1 VAEEPGLD
9 SKELI
14 LVVFGILMLVVL
26 VHGLWVAWRKN
37 QKNLKFEIVDSVA
50 QEDPDDIGLLRG
62 ELPNGGARLVEK
74 FEQQN
79 LETVDSSPP
88 DRIDPALSSD
98 EPEFESTAT
107 SSQEDLTPDSNMK
120 ILVQEK
126 LDFSNPASSSKDRNR
141 YESAKKKVLR
151 SLERV
156 GEIKFRDTGRD
167 DPVEDGL
174 GSRPEH
180 LEPVGDQNE
189 EIIATGDV
197 QELIVLNVLA
207 PTGTSYYGRS
217 LVEAMQSQ
225 SLKYGDMNIFHRV
238 DQKTK
243 TKLFSVANALEPG
256 TFDLSDLDD
265 FQSSGVTF
273 FMQLPAPNDPS
284 IIFDLM
290 LNTARNLVLELG
302 GSLKDEQMS
311 VLTGQTVEHMRQR
324 IADFS
329 RRRMSLRA

>member
-1 VAEEPGLD
+1 MD

-37 QKNLKFEIVDSVA
+37 QKNLKFEMVDSVV
-50 QEDPDDIGLLRG
+50 QEDADDIGLLRG

-74 FEQQN
+74 YDREN
-79 LETVDSSPP
+79 LET
-88 DRIDPALSSD
+88 
-98 EPEFESTAT
+98 AT
-107 SSQEDLTPDSNMK
+107 SNSLDCLEPDLNTDESDPGVTPPQETSQSDSHMK

-126 LDFSNPASSSKDRNR
+126 LDFSDPTSSTSGGNR
-141 YESAKKKVLR
+141 YEIAKKKVLR

-156 GEIKFRDTGRD
+156 GEIKFRDTRRD
-167 DPVEDGL
+167 TPNEDSLNISEQVEGF
-174 GSRPEH
+174 S
-180 LEPVGDQNE
+180 DQKE
-189 EIIATGDV
+189 ESIVTGDV

-207 PTGTSYYGRS
+207 PTGTLYHGRS

-243 TKLFSVANALEPG
+243 SKLFSVANALEPG

-265 FQSSGVTF
+265 FKSSGVTF

>member
-1 VAEEPGLD
+1 MAEEPGLD

-79 LETVDSSPP
+79 LETVGSSHP
-88 DRIDPALSSD
+88 DRIDPALNSD
-98 EPEFESTAT
+98 EPEFASTVT
-107 SSQEDLTPDSNMK
+107 SSQEDSTPDSNMK

-126 LDFSNPASSSKDRNR
+126 LDFSNPASSPKDRSR

-167 DPVEDGL
+167 DPVEE
-174 GSRPEH
+174 GSEH
-180 LEPVGDQNE
+180 FEPVSDQNE

-207 PTGTSYYGRS
+207 PTGTTYHGRS
-217 LVEAMQSQ
+217 LVDAMQSQ

-324 IADFS
+324 IAGFS

>member
-1 VAEEPGLD
+1 
-9 SKELI
+9 
-14 LVVFGILMLVVL
+14 M
-26 VHGLWVAWRKN
+26 
-37 QKNLKFEIVDSVA
+37 
-50 QEDPDDIGLLRG
+50 
-62 ELPNGGARLVEK
+62 
-74 FEQQN
+74 
-79 LETVDSSPP
+79 
-88 DRIDPALSSD
+88 
-98 EPEFESTAT
+98 
-107 SSQEDLTPDSNMK
+107 
-120 ILVQEK
+120 
-126 LDFSNPASSSKDRNR
+126 
-141 YESAKKKVLR
+141 R

-156 GEIKFRDTGRD
+156 GEIKFRDTGRA

-174 GSRPEH
+174 GRPER

-189 EIIATGDV
+189 EIIATGAV

-207 PTGTSYYGRS
+207 PTGTTYHGRS

>member
-1 VAEEPGLD
+1 MD

-79 LETVDSSPP
+79 LETVGSSPP
-88 DRIDPALSSD
+88 DRIDPALNSD
-98 EPEFESTAT
+98 EPEFASTVT

-126 LDFSNPASSSKDRNR
+126 LDFSSPASSPKDRNR

-167 DPVEDGL
+167 DPVEE
-174 GSRPEH
+174 GSEH
-180 LEPVGDQNE
+180 LEPVSDQNE

-207 PTGTSYYGRS
+207 PTGTTYHGRS

>member
-1 VAEEPGLD
+1 MAEEPGLD

-37 QKNLKFEIVDSVA
+37 QKNLKFEMVDSVV

-74 FEQQN
+74 YEQEN
-79 LETVDSSPP
+79 LET
-88 DRIDPALSSD
+88 
-98 EPEFESTAT
+98 AT
-107 SSQEDLTPDSNMK
+107 SNSLDRVEPDLNTDESDLGVTPPQETSQSDSHMK

-126 LDFSNPASSSKDRNR
+126 LDFSDSTSSTSGGNR
-141 YESAKKKVLR
+141 YEIAKKKVLR

-156 GEIKFRDTGRD
+156 GEIKFRDTRRD
-167 DPVEDGL
+167 APNEDSLNISEQVEGF
-174 GSRPEH
+174 S
-180 LEPVGDQNE
+180 DQKE
-189 EIIATGDV
+189 ESVLTGDV

-207 PTGTSYYGRS
+207 PTGTLYHGRS

-243 TKLFSVANALEPG
+243 SKLFSVANALEPG

>member
-1 VAEEPGLD
+1 LD

-37 QKNLKFEIVDSVA
+37 QKNLKFEMVDSVV
-50 QEDPDDIGLLRG
+50 QEDADDIGLLRG

-74 FEQQN
+74 YEQEN
-79 LETVDSSPP
+79 LET
-88 DRIDPALSSD
+88 
-98 EPEFESTAT
+98 AT
-107 SSQEDLTPDSNMK
+107 SNSLDRVEPDLNTDESDLGVTPPQETSQSDSHMK

-126 LDFSNPASSSKDRNR
+126 LDFSDSTSSTSGGNR
-141 YESAKKKVLR
+141 YEIAKKKVLR

-156 GEIKFRDTGRD
+156 GEIKFRDTRRD
-167 DPVEDGL
+167 APNEDSLNISEQVEGF
-174 GSRPEH
+174 S
-180 LEPVGDQNE
+180 DQKE
-189 EIIATGDV
+189 ESIVTGDV

-207 PTGTSYYGRS
+207 PTGTLYHGRS

-243 TKLFSVANALEPG
+243 SKLFSVANALEPG

>member
-1 VAEEPGLD
+1 MAEEPGLD

-79 LETVDSSPP
+79 LETVGSSPP
-88 DRIDPALSSD
+88 DRIDPALNSD
-98 EPEFESTAT
+98 EPEFSSTAT

-126 LDFSNPASSSKDRNR
+126 LDFSSPASSPKDRNR

-174 GSRPEH
+174 GRPEH

-207 PTGTSYYGRS
+207 PTGTSYHGRS

>member
-1 VAEEPGLD
+1 LD

-37 QKNLKFEIVDSVA
+37 QKNLKFEMVDSVV
-50 QEDPDDIGLLRG
+50 QEDADDIGLLRG

-74 FEQQN
+74 YEQEN
-79 LETVDSSPP
+79 LETATSNSLDRVEP
-88 DRIDPALSSD
+88 DLNSD
-98 EPEFESTAT
+98 ESDLGMAPPQET
-107 SSQEDLTPDSNMK
+107 SQSDSHMK

-126 LDFSNPASSSKDRNR
+126 LDFSDPTSSTSGGNR
-141 YESAKKKVLR
+141 YEIAKKKVLR

-156 GEIKFRDTGRD
+156 GEIKFRDTRRD
-167 DPVEDGL
+167 APNEDSLNISEQVEGF
-174 GSRPEH
+174 S
-180 LEPVGDQNE
+180 DQE
-189 EIIATGDV
+189 EESIVTGDV

-207 PTGTSYYGRS
+207 PTGTLYHGRS

-243 TKLFSVANALEPG
+243 SKLFSVANALEPG

>member
-74 FEQQN
+74 SEQQN
-79 LETVDSSPP
+79 LETVGSSHP
-88 DRIDPALSSD
+88 DRIDPALNSD
-98 EPEFESTAT
+98 EPEFVSTVT
-107 SSQEDLTPDSNMK
+107 SSQEDSTPDSNMK

-126 LDFSNPASSSKDRNR
+126 LDFSNPASSPKDRSR

-167 DPVEDGL
+167 DPVEE
-174 GSRPEH
+174 GSEH
-180 LEPVGDQNE
+180 FEPVSDQNE

-207 PTGTSYYGRS
+207 PTGTTYHGRS
-217 LVEAMQSQ
+217 LVDAMQSQ

>member
-1 VAEEPGLD
+1 MD

-37 QKNLKFEIVDSVA
+37 QKNLKFEMVDSVV
-50 QEDPDDIGLLRG
+50 QEDADDIGLLRG

-74 FEQQN
+74 YEQEN
-79 LETVDSSPP
+79 LET
-88 DRIDPALSSD
+88 
-98 EPEFESTAT
+98 AT
-107 SSQEDLTPDSNMK
+107 SNSLDRVEPDLNTDESDLGVTPPQETSKSDSHMK

-126 LDFSNPASSSKDRNR
+126 LDFSDPTSSTSGGNR
-141 YESAKKKVLR
+141 YEIAKKKVLR

-156 GEIKFRDTGRD
+156 GEIKFRDTRRD
-167 DPVEDGL
+167 APNEDSLNISEQVEGF
-174 GSRPEH
+174 S
-180 LEPVGDQNE
+180 DQKE
-189 EIIATGDV
+189 ESVVTGDV

-207 PTGTSYYGRS
+207 PTGTLYHGRS

-243 TKLFSVANALEPG
+243 SKLFSVANALEPG

>member
-1 VAEEPGLD
+1 MD

-14 LVVFGILMLVVL
+14 LVVFGVLMLVVL

-37 QKNLKFEIVDSVA
+37 QKNLKFEMVDSVV

-74 FEQQN
+74 YEQEN
-79 LETVDSSPP
+79 LET
-88 DRIDPALSSD
+88 
-98 EPEFESTAT
+98 AT
-107 SSQEDLTPDSNMK
+107 SNSLDRVEPDLNTDESDLGVTPPQETSKSDSHMK

-126 LDFSNPASSSKDRNR
+126 LDFSDPTSSTSAGNR
-141 YESAKKKVLR
+141 YETAKKKVLR

-156 GEIKFRDTGRD
+156 GEIKFRDTRRD
-167 DPVEDGL
+167 APNEDSLNSAEQVEGF
-174 GSRPEH
+174 S
-180 LEPVGDQNE
+180 DQE
-189 EIIATGDV
+189 EESIVTGDV

-207 PTGTSYYGRS
+207 PTGTLYHGRS

-243 TKLFSVANALEPG
+243 SKLFSVANALEPG
-256 TFDLSDLDD
+256 TFDLSDIDD

>member
-1 VAEEPGLD
+1 MD

-14 LVVFGILMLVVL
+14 LVVFGVLMLVVL
-26 VHGLWVAWRKN
+26 GHGLWVAWRKN
-37 QKNLKFEIVDSVA
+37 KKNLKFEMVDSVA

-74 FEQQN
+74 YEQEN
-79 LETVDSSPP
+79 LETANSNSLDRVEPDLNTDESDLGVTPPQETSKSDSH
-88 DRIDPALSSD
+88 
-98 EPEFESTAT
+98 
-107 SSQEDLTPDSNMK
+107 MK

-126 LDFSNPASSSKDRNR
+126 LDFSDPTSSTSAGNR
-141 YESAKKKVLR
+141 YETAKKKVLR

-156 GEIKFRDTGRD
+156 GEIKFRDTRRD
-167 DPVEDGL
+167 APTEDSLNIPEQVEGF
-174 GSRPEH
+174 S
-180 LEPVGDQNE
+180 DQKE
-189 EIIATGDV
+189 ESIVTGDV

-207 PTGTSYYGRS
+207 PTGTLYHGRS

-243 TKLFSVANALEPG
+243 SKLFSVANALEPG

-265 FQSSGVTF
+265 FKSSGVTF

>member
-1 VAEEPGLD
+1 MAEEPGLD

-14 LVVFGILMLVVL
+14 LVVFGILMLGVL

-50 QEDPDDIGLLRG
+50 QEDADDIGLLRG

-74 FEQQN
+74 FEQEN
-79 LETVDSSPP
+79 LETVSSSSP
-88 DRIDPALSSD
+88 DRIDPALSPD
-98 EPEFESTAT
+98 EPELASTST

-126 LDFSNPASSSKDRNR
+126 LDFSSPASSSKDRNR
-141 YESAKKKVLR
+141 YETAKKKVLR

-156 GEIKFRDTGRD
+156 GEIKFRDTVRD
-167 DPVEDGL
+167 DPVEDSIG
-174 GSRPEH
+174 RPEH
-180 LEPVGDQNE
+180 LEPGSDQDQEN
-189 EIIATGDV
+189 IVTGDV

-207 PTGTSYYGRS
+207 PTGTSYHGRS

-265 FQSSGVTF
+265 FQSPGVTF

-290 LNTARNLVLELG
+290 LNTVTPE
-302 GSLKDEQMS
+302 D
-311 VLTGQTVEHMRQR
+311 
-324 IADFS
+324 
-329 RRRMSLRA
+329 

>member
-1 VAEEPGLD
+1 MD

-14 LVVFGILMLVVL
+14 LVVFGVLMLVVL

-37 QKNLKFEIVDSVA
+37 QKNLKFEMVDSVV

-74 FEQQN
+74 YEQEN
-79 LETVDSSPP
+79 LET
-88 DRIDPALSSD
+88 
-98 EPEFESTAT
+98 AT
-107 SSQEDLTPDSNMK
+107 SNSLDRVEPDLNTDESDLGVTPPQETSKSDSHMK

-126 LDFSNPASSSKDRNR
+126 LDFSDPTSSASGGNR
-141 YESAKKKVLR
+141 YETAKKKVLR

-156 GEIKFRDTGRD
+156 GEIKFRDTRRD
-167 DPVEDGL
+167 APTEDSLNSPEQVEGF
-174 GSRPEH
+174 S
-180 LEPVGDQNE
+180 DQKE
-189 EIIATGDV
+189 ASVVTGDV

-207 PTGTSYYGRS
+207 PTGTLYHGRS

-243 TKLFSVANALEPG
+243 SKLFSVANALEPG

>member
-1 VAEEPGLD
+1 MAEEPGLD

-79 LETVDSSPP
+79 LETVGSSHP
-88 DRIDPALSSD
+88 DRIDPALNSD
-98 EPEFESTAT
+98 EPEFASTVT
-107 SSQEDLTPDSNMK
+107 SSQEDSTPDSNMK

-126 LDFSNPASSSKDRNR
+126 LDFSNPASSPKDRSR

-167 DPVEDGL
+167 DPVEE
-174 GSRPEH
+174 GSEH
-180 LEPVGDQNE
+180 FEPVSDQNE

-207 PTGTSYYGRS
+207 PTGTTYHGRS
-217 LVEAMQSQ
+217 LVDAMQSQ

>member
-1 VAEEPGLD
+1 MD

-79 LETVDSSPP
+79 LETDDSSPP
-88 DRIDPALSSD
+88 DRIDPALSSG

-126 LDFSNPASSSKDRNR
+126 LDFSSPASSSKDRNR
-141 YESAKKKVLR
+141 YESAKNKVLR

-156 GEIKFRDTGRD
+156 GEIKFRDTGRS
-167 DPVEDGL
+167 DPFEDVL
-174 GSRPEH
+174 VIPESI
-180 LEPVGDQNE
+180 EPFGDQNE
-189 EIIATGDV
+189 EIMATGDV

-207 PTGTSYYGRS
+207 PTGTTYHGRS

>member
-1 VAEEPGLD
+1 MD

-14 LVVFGILMLVVL
+14 LIVFGALMLVVL
-26 VHGLWVAWRKN
+26 AHGLWVAWRKN
-37 QKNLKFEIVDSVA
+37 KQNLKFEMVDSAV

-62 ELPNGGARLVEK
+62 ELPNGGARLVENY
-74 FEQQN
+74 EQEN
-79 LETVDSSPP
+79 LETTTSNSLGQVEPDLNTDSSG
-88 DRIDPALSSD
+88 SD
-98 EPEFESTAT
+98 LGVT
-107 SSQEDLTPDSNMK
+107 SHQGTSKSDSLMK

-126 LDFSNPASSSKDRNR
+126 LDFSDAASSASGGNR
-141 YESAKKKVLR
+141 YETAKKKVLR

-156 GEIKFRDTGRD
+156 GEIKFLDTRRDSATED
-167 DPVEDGL
+167 SLNIPEQVEGFK
-174 GSRPEH
+174 
-180 LEPVGDQNE
+180 DQKE
-189 EIIATGDV
+189 ESIGTGDV

-207 PTGTSYYGRS
+207 PTGTLYYGRS

-243 TKLFSVANALEPG
+243 SKLFSVANALEPG

>member
-1 VAEEPGLD
+1 MD

-37 QKNLKFEIVDSVA
+37 QKNLKFEMVDSVV
-50 QEDPDDIGLLRG
+50 QEDADDIGLLRG

-74 FEQQN
+74 YEQEN
-79 LETVDSSPP
+79 LET
-88 DRIDPALSSD
+88 
-98 EPEFESTAT
+98 AT
-107 SSQEDLTPDSNMK
+107 SNSLDRVEPDLNTDESDLVVTPPQETSKSDSHMK

-126 LDFSNPASSSKDRNR
+126 LDFSDPTSGTSAGNR
-141 YESAKKKVLR
+141 YETAKKKVLR

-156 GEIKFRDTGRD
+156 GEIKFRDTRRD
-167 DPVEDGL
+167 APNEDSLNISEQVEGL
-174 GSRPEH
+174 S
-180 LEPVGDQNE
+180 DQKE
-189 EIIATGDV
+189 ESVVTGDA

-207 PTGTSYYGRS
+207 PTGTLYHGRS

-243 TKLFSVANALEPG
+243 SKLFSVANALEPG

-265 FQSSGVTF
+265 FKSSGVTF

>member
-1 VAEEPGLD
+1 MD

-37 QKNLKFEIVDSVA
+37 QKNLKFEMVDSVV
-50 QEDPDDIGLLRG
+50 QEDADDIGLLRG

-74 FEQQN
+74 YEQEN
-79 LETVDSSPP
+79 LETATSNSLDRVEP
-88 DRIDPALSSD
+88 DLNSD
-98 EPEFESTAT
+98 ESDLGMAPPQET
-107 SSQEDLTPDSNMK
+107 SQSDSHMK

-126 LDFSNPASSSKDRNR
+126 LDFSDPTSSTSGGNR
-141 YESAKKKVLR
+141 YEIAKKKVLR

-156 GEIKFRDTGRD
+156 GEIKFRDTRRD
-167 DPVEDGL
+167 APNEDSLNISEQVEGF
-174 GSRPEH
+174 S
-180 LEPVGDQNE
+180 DQE
-189 EIIATGDV
+189 EESIVTGDV

-207 PTGTSYYGRS
+207 PTGTLYHGRS

-243 TKLFSVANALEPG
+243 SKLFSVANALEPG

>member
-1 VAEEPGLD
+1 MD

-37 QKNLKFEIVDSVA
+37 QKNLKFEMVDSVV

-74 FEQQN
+74 YEQEN
-79 LETVDSSPP
+79 LETANSNSLDRVEP
-88 DRIDPALSSD
+88 DLNSD
-98 EPEFESTAT
+98 ESDLGMAPPQET
-107 SSQEDLTPDSNMK
+107 SQSDSHMK

-126 LDFSNPASSSKDRNR
+126 LDFSDSTSSTSGGNR
-141 YESAKKKVLR
+141 YEIAKKKVLR

-156 GEIKFRDTGRD
+156 GEIKFRDTRRD
-167 DPVEDGL
+167 AKTEDSSNISERVEGL
-174 GSRPEH
+174 S
-180 LEPVGDQNE
+180 DQKE
-189 EIIATGDV
+189 ESVVTGDA

-207 PTGTSYYGRS
+207 PTGTLYHGRS

-243 TKLFSVANALEPG
+243 SKLFSVANALEPG

-284 IIFDLM
+284 IIFDVM

>member
-1 VAEEPGLD
+1 MD

-14 LVVFGILMLVVL
+14 LVVFGVLMLVVL

-37 QKNLKFEIVDSVA
+37 QKNLKFEMVDSVV

-74 FEQQN
+74 YEQEN
-79 LETVDSSPP
+79 LET
-88 DRIDPALSSD
+88 
-98 EPEFESTAT
+98 AT
-107 SSQEDLTPDSNMK
+107 SNSLDRVEPDLNTDESDLGVTPPPETSKSDSHMK

-126 LDFSNPASSSKDRNR
+126 LDFSDPAPSASGGSR
-141 YESAKKKVLR
+141 YETAKKKVLR

-156 GEIKFRDTGRD
+156 GEIKFRDTQRD
-167 DPVEDGL
+167 APNEDSLDISEQVEGF
-174 GSRPEH
+174 S
-180 LEPVGDQNE
+180 DQKE
-189 EIIATGDV
+189 ESIVTGDV

-207 PTGTSYYGRS
+207 PTGTLYHGRS

-243 TKLFSVANALEPG
+243 SKLFSVANALEPG

-265 FQSSGVTF
+265 FKSSGVTF

>member
-1 VAEEPGLD
+1 MD

-74 FEQQN
+74 SEQQN
-79 LETVDSSPP
+79 LETVGSSHP
-88 DRIDPALSSD
+88 DRIDPALNSD
-98 EPEFESTAT
+98 EPEFASTVT
-107 SSQEDLTPDSNMK
+107 SSQEDSTPDSNMK

-126 LDFSNPASSSKDRNR
+126 LDFSNPASSPKDRSR

-167 DPVEDGL
+167 DPVEE
-174 GSRPEH
+174 GSEH
-180 LEPVGDQNE
+180 LEPVSDQNE

-207 PTGTSYYGRS
+207 PTGTTYHGRS
-217 LVEAMQSQ
+217 LVDAMQSQ
-225 SLKYGDMNIFHRV
+225 SLKYGDMNIFHRL

>member
-1 VAEEPGLD
+1 MD

-37 QKNLKFEIVDSVA
+37 QKNLKFEMVDSVV

-74 FEQQN
+74 YEQEN
-79 LETVDSSPP
+79 LET
-88 DRIDPALSSD
+88 
-98 EPEFESTAT
+98 AT
-107 SSQEDLTPDSNMK
+107 SNSLDRVEPDLNTDESDLGVTPLQETSKSDSHMK

-126 LDFSNPASSSKDRNR
+126 LDFSDPTSSTSGGNR
-141 YESAKKKVLR
+141 YEIAKKKVLR

-156 GEIKFRDTGRD
+156 GEIKFRDTRRD
-167 DPVEDGL
+167 APNEDSLNISEQVEGF
-174 GSRPEH
+174 S
-180 LEPVGDQNE
+180 DQKE
-189 EIIATGDV
+189 ESIVTGDV

-207 PTGTSYYGRS
+207 PTGTLYHGRS

-243 TKLFSVANALEPG
+243 SKLFSVANALEPG

>member
-1 VAEEPGLD
+1 MD

-79 LETVDSSPP
+79 LETVGSSLP
-88 DRIDPALSSD
+88 DRIDPALNSD
-98 EPEFESTAT
+98 EPEFASTVT
-107 SSQEDLTPDSNMK
+107 SSQEDSTPDSNMK

-126 LDFSNPASSSKDRNR
+126 LDFSNPASSPKDRSR

-167 DPVEDGL
+167 DPVEE
-174 GSRPEH
+174 GSEH
-180 LEPVGDQNE
+180 FEPVSDQNE

-207 PTGTSYYGRS
+207 PTGTSYHGRS

>member
-1 VAEEPGLD
+1 MD

-37 QKNLKFEIVDSVA
+37 QKNLKFEIVESVA

-74 FEQQN
+74 SEQQN
-79 LETVDSSPP
+79 LETVGSSNP
-88 DRIDPALSSD
+88 DRIDPALNSD
-98 EPEFESTAT
+98 EPEFASTVT
-107 SSQEDLTPDSNMK
+107 SSQEDSTPDSNMK

-126 LDFSNPASSSKDRNR
+126 LDFSNPASSPKDRSR

-167 DPVEDGL
+167 DTVEE
-174 GSRPEH
+174 GSEH
-180 LEPVGDQNE
+180 LEPVSDQSE
-189 EIIATGDV
+189 EFIATGEV

-207 PTGTSYYGRS
+207 PTGTTYHGRS
-217 LVEAMQSQ
+217 LVDAMQSQ

>member
-1 VAEEPGLD
+1 MAEEPGLD

-79 LETVDSSPP
+79 LETVGSSPP
-88 DRIDPALSSD
+88 DRIDPALNSD
-98 EPEFESTAT
+98 EPEFASTAT

-126 LDFSNPASSSKDRNR
+126 LDFSSPASSPKDRNR

-167 DPVEDGL
+167 DPVEE
-174 GSRPEH
+174 GSEH
-180 LEPVGDQNE
+180 FEPVSDQNE

-207 PTGTSYYGRS
+207 PTGTSYHGRS

>member
-1 VAEEPGLD
+1 
-9 SKELI
+9 
-14 LVVFGILMLVVL
+14 
-26 VHGLWVAWRKN
+26 
-37 QKNLKFEIVDSVA
+37 
-50 QEDPDDIGLLRG
+50 
-62 ELPNGGARLVEK
+62 
-74 FEQQN
+74 
-79 LETVDSSPP
+79 
-88 DRIDPALSSD
+88 
-98 EPEFESTAT
+98 
-107 SSQEDLTPDSNMK
+107 MK

-126 LDFSNPASSSKDRNR
+126 LDFSRPASSSKDKNR

-174 GSRPEH
+174 GRPEH
-180 LEPVGDQNE
+180 LEPVGDQSE
-189 EIIATGDV
+189 EIIETGDV

-207 PTGTSYYGRS
+207 PTGTSYHGRS

>member
-1 VAEEPGLD
+1 MD

-37 QKNLKFEIVDSVA
+37 QKNLKFEMVDSVV

-74 FEQQN
+74 YEQEN
-79 LETVDSSPP
+79 LET
-88 DRIDPALSSD
+88 
-98 EPEFESTAT
+98 AT
-107 SSQEDLTPDSNMK
+107 SNSLDRVEPDLNTDESDLGVTPPQETSQSDSHMK

-126 LDFSNPASSSKDRNR
+126 LDFSDSTSSTSGGNR
-141 YESAKKKVLR
+141 YEIAKKKVLR

-156 GEIKFRDTGRD
+156 GEIKFRDTRRD
-167 DPVEDGL
+167 APTEDSL
-174 GSRPEH
+174 NIPEQI
-180 LEPVGDQNE
+180 EGFSDQKE
-189 EIIATGDV
+189 ESVVTGDV

-207 PTGTSYYGRS
+207 PTGTLYHGRS

-243 TKLFSVANALEPG
+243 SKLFSVANALEPG

-284 IIFDLM
+284 IIFDVM

>member
-1 VAEEPGLD
+1 MAEEPGLD

-79 LETVDSSPP
+79 LETVGSSHP
-88 DRIDPALSSD
+88 DRIDPALNSD
-98 EPEFESTAT
+98 EPEFASTVT
-107 SSQEDLTPDSNMK
+107 SSQEDSTPDSNMK

-126 LDFSNPASSSKDRNR
+126 LDFSNPASSPKDRSR

-167 DPVEDGL
+167 DPVEE
-174 GSRPEH
+174 GSEH
-180 LEPVGDQNE
+180 FEPVSDQNE

-207 PTGTSYYGRS
+207 PTGTSDHGRS
-217 LVEAMQSQ
+217 LVEAMRSQ
-225 SLKYGDMNIFHRV
+225 SLQYGDMNIFHRV